1 MVNCV
6 SDMHHVNE
14 VVCYCDKA
22 VRLCRDV
29 TLRIQATPAEIL
41 DTVRCLEIE
50 PLPAEAAL
58 RALSHHS
65 NVGLRGG
72 VLDASR

>member
-1 MVNCV
+1 MSLDGLEQINLKVLAVLVMVNCV

-29 TLRIQATPAEIL
+29 TLRIQATPAEIF
-41 DTVRCLEIE
+41 DTVGSLKVK

-58 RALSHHS
+58 
-65 NVGLRGG
+65 
-72 VLDASR
+72 